1 MGTLRRQGDGTRQ
14 QGESSMDSE
23 SPVPV
28 LVQAPDPRLAAAV
41 VERLRDIPSVDVR
54 SDGGGKPSVAV
65 VVPDGWTEDHLPSVE
80 VMLGGIRGAAA
91 GVGFVPLAASWQ
103 ASSTDPAS
111 LLQPREVEVL
121 RLVAEGHDTVEI
133 ARKLNYSERTVK
145 NVIHQITQRL
155 GLRNRPHAV
164 AYAIKHGLLWRCG
177 RFGSSAVLAVR
188 CISLFFIVFW

>member
-1 MGTLRRQGDGTRQ
+1 M
-14 QGESSMDSE
+14 
-23 SPVPV
+23 
-28 LVQAPDPRLAAAV
+28 QAPDARLAAAV

-54 SDGGGKPSVAV
+54 TDGVGKPSVAV
-65 VVPDGWTEDHLPSVE
+65 VVPDGWTEEHLPAVE
-80 VMLGGIRGAAA
+80 IFLGGIRGAAA

-103 ASSTDPAS
+103 ATSPDTVSP
-111 LLQPREVEVL
+111 LHPREVEVL

-164 AYAIKHGLLWRCG
+164 AYAIRRGLL
-177 RFGSSAVLAVR
+177 
-188 CISLFFIVFW
+188 